1 MSTTTD
7 STRTLK
13 TAATACRWIG
23 LAMLVAALIMMIA
36 HVTSLMAY
44 IPVIVVALGAIV
56 GGVVVRSRIQAA
68 DGQR

>member
-1 MSTTTD
+1 MSNTTD

-23 LAMLVAALIMMIA
+23 LAMLVAAIIMMIA

-56 GGVVVRSRIQAA
+56 GDVLVRSRIRAA
-68 DGQR
+68 EGKH

>member
-23 LAMLVAALIMMIA
+23 LAMLVAAIIMMIA
-36 HVTSLMAY
+36 HVTSLMA
-44 IPVIVVALGAIV
+44 
-56 GGVVVRSRIQAA
+56 
-68 DGQR
+68 